1 MVYGGSLL
9 CLAIGRM
16 VVYLVGPTLDHSL
29 WLIIVMAL
37 VALAETTLIMRPRFM
52 GTHPIGFELELLPKE
67 LPLEVRAAHE
77 DHSVGAF
84 AADYGLT
91 GTEEA
96 IVCLIAQGRSRSFI
110 ARELGYS
117 ENTIRN
123 YTRTVYR
130 KANVHSKQE
139 LLDKLM
145 AARGT
150 GS

>member
-1 MVYGGSLL
+1 MHWPTTLVYAVVYGGSLL
-9 CLAIGRM
+9 CMAIGRM

-67 LPLEVRAAHE
+67 LPLKVRAAHE

-96 IVCLIAQGRSRSFI
+96 IVCLIAQGRSRSSLPASWDI
-110 ARELGYS
+110 PKTRYGTTRGPCTARQTS
-117 ENTIRN
+117 IPSR
-123 YTRTVYR
+123 
-130 KANVHSKQE
+130 
-139 LLDKLM
+139 
-145 AARGT
+145 AA
-150 GS
+150 